1 MDHFAHP
8 PHGISTHPTTAVTPR
23 PFRPKSKIAQALIPI
38 LTKKVAG
45 SLVSN
50 LSREAQKVSREAARE
65 ASADGDE
72 RGPPSKAAL
81 DASAYLRRVEALPDV
96 YTKTEALIDNFFE
109 MVGYDSEE
117 ESGERES

>member
-1 MDHFAHP
+1 MLTNHSTPQSPLCPAP
-8 PHGISTHPTTAVTPR
+8 PHYQ
-23 PFRPKSKIAQALIPI
+23 IAQALIPI

-50 LSREAQKVSREAARE
+50 LAREAQKVSREAARE

-81 DASAYLRRVEALPDV
+81 DASAYLRRIEALPDV

-109 MVGYDSEE
+109 MVGYDSGE
-117 ESGERES
+117 ESGEREA